1 MSRSKYVA
9 SEMLLEAA
17 NRHQIHLSIL
27 VAETGLWANAEVH
40 RRIVRETGGAA
51 MVPNCRR
58 ARTAQGEKRG
68 QVIDGIRLDDNTY
81 ANVAL
86 KRALG
91 LHRLQL
97 EGFEVCHIWPRT
109 CYDQRFHTAVANMVL
124 LPRSLA
130 GLSDHDAEI
139 QASLQY
145 RAYELYGWYP
155 EGADVPAKPAFY
167 PTNWR
172 EPEPLPSGVSR
183 RSGEIGGEPNET
195 DKSDLM
201 SPEESALI
209 IRRVQEW
216 SRKPQLNVHRIIGI
230 VNRSGDGVARDEL
243 IAEIG
248 RATTTKN
255 AYGAIASLLTS
266 KGNAYGRVF
275 EDVDGIIRLH
285 PMIEDYVR
293 SLRWS

>member
-1 MSRSKYVA
+1 
-9 SEMLLEAA
+9 MLLEAA

-27 VAETGLWANAEVH
+27 VAETGLWANPEVH
-40 RRIVRETGGAA
+40 TRIVRETGGAA
-51 MVPNCRR
+51 MVPTCRR
-58 ARTAQGEKRG
+58 ARTGQGEKRG

-91 LHRLQL
+91 IHRLQL

-130 GLSDHDAEI
+130 ALSDHDAEI

-155 EGADVPAKPAFY
+155 EGAAVPVRPAFY

-172 EPEPLPSGVSR
+172 EPEPRPSGVTR
-183 RSGEIGGEPNET
+183 RSRVIRVAPDET
-195 DKSDLM
+195 DISDLM
-201 SPEESALI
+201 SPEEAAVI

-230 VNRSGDGVARDEL
+230 VNRSAEGVARDAL
-243 IAEIG
+243 VAEVS
-248 RATTTKN
+248 RVTTTKN

-285 PMIEDYVR
+285 PMIQGYVR
-293 SLRWS
+293 SLQWS

>member
-1 MSRSKYVA
+1 
-9 SEMLLEAA
+9 MLLEAA
-17 NRHQIHLSIL
+17 NRHQIHLSVL
-27 VAETGLWANAEVH
+27 VAETGLWVH
-40 RRIVRETGGAA
+40 PDVHARIVRETGKPA
-51 MVPNCRR
+51 MFPHVRR
-58 ARTAQGEKRG
+58 ARIGQGEKRG
-68 QVIDGIRLDDNTY
+68 QVIDGIRLDDNSY

-109 CYDQRFHTAVANMVL
+109 CYDQRFHTAIANMVL

-130 GLSDHDAEI
+130 ALSDHDLEI

-155 EGADVPAKPAFY
+155 EGADVPVQPAFY

-172 EPEPLPSGVSR
+172 EPEPLRSGVTR
-183 RSGEIGGEPNET
+183 RSREIPKRPNEGK
-195 DKSDLM
+195 KSGLM
-201 SPEESALI
+201 MAEESDLI

-216 SRKPQLNVHRIIGI
+216 SGKPQLNVHRIIGI
-230 VNRSGDGVARDEL
+230 VNRSGNGVSRDKL
-243 IAEIG
+243 IAEIK
-248 RATTTKN
+248 RVTTTKN

-266 KGNAYGRVF
+266 KGNAYGRVL
-275 EDVDGIIRLH
+275 EDVDGIIRFH

-293 SLRWS
+293 SFHWS

>member
-27 VAETGLWANAEVH
+27 VAETGLWANPEVH
-40 RRIVRETGGAA
+40 SRIVRDTGGAA
-51 MVPNCRR
+51 MVPKCRR

-130 GLSDHDAEI
+130 ALSDHDAEI

-145 RAYELYGWYP
+145 RAYEVYGWYP
-155 EGADVPAKPAFY
+155 EGAAVPVKPAFY

-172 EPEPLPSGVSR
+172 EPEPRPSGVTR
-183 RSGEIGGEPNET
+183 RSRVIRVEPDET
-195 DKSDLM
+195 DISDLM
-201 SPEESALI
+201 SPEEAAVI

-230 VNRSGDGVARDEL
+230 VNRSGQGVARDKLVSEV
-243 IAEIG
+243 G
-248 RATTTKN
+248 RVTTTKN
-255 AYGAIASLLTS
+255 AYGAIANLLTS

-275 EDVDGIIRLH
+275 ENVDGIIRFH
-285 PMIEDYVR
+285 PMIEEYVR
-293 SLRWS
+293 SLQWS